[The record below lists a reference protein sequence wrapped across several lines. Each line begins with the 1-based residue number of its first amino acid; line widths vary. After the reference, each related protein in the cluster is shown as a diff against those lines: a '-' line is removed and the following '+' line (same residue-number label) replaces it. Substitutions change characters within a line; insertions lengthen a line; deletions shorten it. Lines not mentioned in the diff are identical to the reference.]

1 MMRTAY
7 PLLPFAL
14 PLPISSAA
22 RRIAQ
27 QFSQGQLTKERA
39 EQVMLNTLAVCVV
52 NDYLQMMEIPTD
64 LQAGDIYNPVMRVCT
79 NIADLVLPGVGRLEC
94 RPVRTDEQV
103 CSIPPETWEE
113 RVGYV
118 VVEVDESLQEAKL
131 LGFVRHV
138 ATEELSLSQ
147 LQPPEALI
155 EHLGQLRQPT
165 VNLGQWFAG
174 MFDAGWETL
183 ESLWNQPEFRPAYA
197 FRSGETVEEN
207 PSKQQA
213 VTRRAKLINLGI
225 QIANQPVILLV
236 EISPQANEQTNI
248 RLQVHSAGNEI
259 YLPQGV
265 HLTILDESGA
275 VFLEAQS
282 RSADN
287 YIQLQFRGE
296 LKERFSVK
304 VALDEASVTQNF
316 VI

>member
-94 RPVRTDEQV
+94 RPVRSDEQV

-131 LGFVRHV
+131 LGFVRH
-138 ATEELSLSQ
+138 ASTEELSLSQ

>member
-14 PLPISSAA
+14 PLPISSAS
-22 RRIAQ
+22 RRIALS
-27 QFSQGQLTKERA
+27 FSQGQLTKERA

-52 NDYLQMMEIPTD
+52 NDYLQMMEIHTD
-64 LQAGDIYNPVMRVCT
+64 LEASDIYNPVMRVCT

-94 RPVRTDEQV
+94 RPVRTHEQV
-103 CSIPPETWEE
+103 CLIPPETWEE

-118 VVEVDESLQEAKL
+118 VVEVDESQQEAKL
-131 LGFVRHV
+131 LGFVRHA

-147 LQPPEALI
+147 LQAPEALI
-155 EHLGQLRQPT
+155 EHLAQLRQPT

-174 MFDAGWETL
+174 MFDAGWQTL
-183 ESLWNQPEFRPAYA
+183 ESFWNQPEFRPAYA

-207 PSKQQA
+207 PQQL
-213 VTRRAKLINLGI
+213 TRRAKLINLGI
-225 QIANQPVILLV
+225 QIANQAVILLV

-265 HLTILDESGA
+265 QLTILDESGA
-275 VFLEAQS
+275 VFLEAES

>member
-22 RRIAQ
+22 RRIALS
-27 QFSQGQLTKERA
+27 FAQGQLTKERA

-64 LQAGDIYNPVMRVCT
+64 LEASDIYNPVMRVCT
-79 NIADLVLPGVGRLEC
+79 NTGDLVLPGVGRLEC

-113 RVGYV
+113 RVGYI

-147 LQPPEALI
+147 LQPPEGLI

-165 VNLGQWFAG
+165 VNLGQWFGG
-174 MFDAGWETL
+174 MFDAGWQTL

-207 PSKQQA
+207 PGQL
-213 VTRRAKLINLGI
+213 TRGAKLINLGI

-236 EISPQANEQTNI
+236 EISPQAKEQTNI

-265 HLTILDESGA
+265 QLTILDESGA
-275 VFLEAQS
+275 VFLEAES

-287 YIQLQFRGE
+287 YIQLQFKGE

-304 VALDEASVTQNF
+304 VALDEVSVTQNF